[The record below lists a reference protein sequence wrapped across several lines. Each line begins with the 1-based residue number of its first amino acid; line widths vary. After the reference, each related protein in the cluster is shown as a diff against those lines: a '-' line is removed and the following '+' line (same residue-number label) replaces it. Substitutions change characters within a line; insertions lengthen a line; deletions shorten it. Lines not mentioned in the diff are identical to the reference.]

1 MNPNEIFKVSAK
13 KGTGVT
19 DLLNNIVAL
28 IPPPQDHNELKCFLI
43 DSWYARDKGVVLLIL
58 MKGGYLKKGD

>member
-19 DLLNNIVAL
+19 DLLNNIVTL
-28 IPPPQDHNELKCFLI
+28 IPPP
-43 DSWYARDKGVVLLIL
+43 
-58 MKGGYLKKGD
+58 